1 MSEEKN
7 TTKTKDEFGK
17 LLSKDEQLVKIP
29 SVGDLIKGRV
39 LSVSKNEVRLDIE
52 GMTAGI
58 VRSAELYNDLE
69 EYKNLKEGDEV
80 EATILEIDNENGDM
94 ELSFRVAGEIKT
106 WETLQKAVKEKKIVK
121 GTIKEANK
129 GGLVVKILSVDAF
142 LPVSQLSGEHYPKVQ
157 GGDRG
162 KILEKLKRL
171 INHEISVKIMSISKQ
186 DENIIVSEKEAA
198 YDMQNEIIAQF
209 KFGEVVEGMITA
221 ITDFGAFVK
230 IDKKII
236 GDEKEE
242 AVNPAEGL
250 IHISE
255 IAWQKIKNL
264 KHYLKEGQ
272 RIKAKII
279 NIDGVKIFL
288 SMKQMSVNP
297 WVEAKDKYSIGQ
309 TVTGEI
315 MKVNPY
321 GLIVK
326 IDEDLQGLAHISQL
340 SEKNAADMR
349 GIAKAGD
356 KKEFIILS
364 MDIENHRIGLSLK
377 EDEVAEAEA
386 QHKDE
391 EKKNKKKEAEKEAG
405 KEAKEEKG
413 EENKAGNSEQ
423 K

>member
-1 MSEEKN
+1 MPEEKN
-7 TTKTKDEFGK
+7 TTNTKDELGR
-17 LLSKDEQLVKIP
+17 LISKDEQLVKIP

-52 GMTAGI
+52 GMTTGI
-58 VRSAELYNDLE
+58 VRSAELFNDLE
-69 EYKNLKEGDEV
+69 EYKNMKEGDEA
-80 EATILEIDNENGDM
+80 EATILELDNENGEM
-94 ELSFRVAGEIKT
+94 ELSFRAAGEIKT

-121 GTIKEANK
+121 GVVKEANK

-142 LPVSQLSGEHYPKVQ
+142 LPVSQLSGEHYPKVH

-171 INHEISVKIMSISKQ
+171 INQEISVKIMSISKQ

-198 YDMQNEIIAQF
+198 YEMQNEVIAQF
-209 KFGEVVEGMITA
+209 KLGEVVEGIITA

-236 GDEKEE
+236 GDEKKEE

-255 IAWQKIKNL
+255 IAWQKIENL
-264 KHYLKEGQ
+264 KHHLKEGQ

-279 NIDGVKIFL
+279 NVDGVKIFL
-288 SMKQMSVNP
+288 SIKQLSINP

-309 TVTGEI
+309 TAIGEI
-315 MKVNPY
+315 VKVNPY
-321 GLIVK
+321 GLIIK
-326 IDEDLQGLAHISQL
+326 LDEDLQGLAHISQL
-340 SEKNAADMR
+340 SEKNAANLR
-349 GIAKAGD
+349 EIAKVGD

-377 EDEVAEAEA
+377 EDALAEAKQKE
-386 QHKDE
+386 E
-391 EKKNKKKEAEKEAG
+391 EKETKKGKKKEAEKEA
-405 KEAKEEKG
+405 KEDEKKE
-413 EENKAGNSEQ
+413 
-423 K
+423 